1 MGGEDAGS
9 SSPRPFKKA
18 KVHESEVKKSVTR
31 FEKGGKQ
38 FQLVQMLSKYWFI
51 PMMEAMANQE
61 LTTEQEQAFDGYRPM
76 KNVDECIKREYTKF
90 IAYIKEVDAR
100 EKALHVQENSAE
112 GNVSAAGKTMGS
124 IEFYLNS
131 QSKTICF
138 SIFELICNGGWPLK
152 KSSAL
157 ALKGQLFQSL

>member
-100 EKALHVQENSAE
+100 EKALRVQENSAE
-112 GNVSAAGKTMGS
+112 GMYLLLANLWDR
-124 IEFYLNS
+124 LNS
-131 QSKTICF
+131 TSTAKARRSVSEF
-138 SIFELICNGGWPLK
+138 LN
-152 KSSAL
+152 
-157 ALKGQLFQSL
+157 